1 MGAGQ
6 RAPESVIRYELGARA
21 ARRRAAAASAIGA
34 LTSLAPVALGLEL
47 LPRLGWSPTG
57 MFWALTVAIGTLVVV
72 RTLAQYATLR
82 RRLASLRVTL
92 DDEAITTE
100 TSSDALTVARG
111 RLARIVEVRGA
122 LGGIRVESE
131 PDPRT
136 GVVLVATVP
145 RGGDHF
151 GEVRAALERWRPIDR
166 RPRLGVGVRVLS
178 GAGIVAAVFFMPF
191 VLDDFVARS
200 KVVAAVLVL
209 LAWAVARWT
218 MRGR

>member
-1 MGAGQ
+1 VGAGQ
-6 RAPESVIRYELGARA
+6 RAPESVIHYVLEPAA

-57 MFWALTVAIGTLVVV
+57 MFWAVTACIGALVVV
-72 RTLAQYATLR
+72 RTLSQYATVR
-82 RRLASLRVTL
+82 RRLGSLEVTL
-92 DDEAITTE
+92 DDDAITTT

-111 RLARIVEVRGA
+111 RVARIVEVRGA
-122 LGGIRVESE
+122 LGGLRVESE
-131 PDPRT
+131 PDPRS
-136 GVVLVATVP
+136 GVVLVASIP

-151 GEVRAALERWRPIDR
+151 GDVRTALERWRPIDR

-200 KVVAAVLVL
+200 KVVAAVIVL